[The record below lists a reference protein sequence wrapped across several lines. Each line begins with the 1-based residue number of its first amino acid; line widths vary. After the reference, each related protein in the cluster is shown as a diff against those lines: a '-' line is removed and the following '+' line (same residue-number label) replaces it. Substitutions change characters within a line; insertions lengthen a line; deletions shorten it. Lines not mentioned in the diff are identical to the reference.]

1 MTTRIDR
8 AGESTRQSRPG
19 MAATV
24 DHERTSTRQCRD
36 VMTPIARGSYRGK
49 RVFDIVL
56 AASACIAFSP
66 VMAVIIVAI
75 WLEDRGSP
83 FFTQTR
89 VGKGRATF
97 RILKFRTMRGGV
109 VTRVGRWLRRTGLD
123 ELPQFVNVCR
133 GEMSIVGPRPLTL
146 EDITRLDWSREH
158 HDWRFAMKP
167 GITGIAQLAGGR
179 SARHSARLDRLYL
192 RRQSAALD
200 LRMIALSFIT
210 NIVGKAAVRRS
221 LWPYA

>member
-1 MTTRIDR
+1 MAPMD
-8 AGESTRQSRPG
+8 AGG
-19 MAATV
+19 
-24 DHERTSTRQCRD
+24 
-36 VMTPIARGSYRGK
+36 YRGK
-49 RVFDIVL
+49 RALDVTL
-56 AASACIAFSP
+56 AAAACIAFAP
-66 VMAVIIVAI
+66 VVAVITLAI

-83 FFTQTR
+83 FFTQLR
-89 VGKGRATF
+89 IGRRRETF

-123 ELPQFVNVCR
+123 ELPQFMNVCR
-133 GEMSIVGPRPLTL
+133 GEMSIVGPRPLTM
-146 EDITRLDWSREH
+146 EDITRLDWSSEN
-158 HDWRFAMKP
+158 HDWRFAIRP

-210 NIVGKAAVRRS
+210 NIVGKTAVRGWIR
-221 LWPYA
+221 

>member
-1 MTTRIDR
+1 MRQPGRVAETRAAIMT
-8 AGESTRQSRPG
+8 ESTRQSRRV
-19 MAATV
+19 AANI
-24 DHERTSTRQCRD
+24 DRTY
-36 VMTPIARGSYRGK
+36 AGK
-49 RVFDIVL
+49 RALDVVL
-56 AASACIAFSP
+56 AMGACIAFAP
-66 VMAVIIVAI
+66 VITVIILAI
-75 WLEDRGSP
+75 WLDDRGSP
-83 FFTQTR
+83 FFTQAR

-97 RILKFRTMRGGV
+97 RILKFRTMHGGV

-133 GEMSIVGPRPLTL
+133 GEMSIVGPRPLTV
-146 EDITRLDWSREH
+146 EDITRLDWSSED
-158 HDWRFAMKP
+158 HDWRFMMKP
-167 GITGIAQLAGGR
+167 GITGIAQLVGGR

-210 NIVGKAAVRRS
+210 NIVGKTAVRRA

>member
-1 MTTRIDR
+1 ML
-8 AGESTRQSRPG
+8 AG
-19 MAATV
+19 
-24 DHERTSTRQCRD
+24 D
-36 VMTPIARGSYRGK
+36 YRGK
-49 RVFDIVL
+49 RVLDVTL
-56 AASACIAFSP
+56 AVSACIMFAP
-66 VMAVIIVAI
+66 LVAVIAVAI

-83 FFTQTR
+83 FFTQMR
-89 VGKGRATF
+89 VGRGRGTF
-97 RILKFRTMRGGV
+97 RILKFRTMRAGV

-146 EDITRLDWSREH
+146 EDITRLDWSSAA

-179 SARHSARLDRLYL
+179 NARHSARLDRIYL

-200 LRMIALSFIT
+200 LCMIALSFIV
-210 NIVGKAAVRRS
+210 NIVGKTTVRAWIR
-221 LWPYA
+221 